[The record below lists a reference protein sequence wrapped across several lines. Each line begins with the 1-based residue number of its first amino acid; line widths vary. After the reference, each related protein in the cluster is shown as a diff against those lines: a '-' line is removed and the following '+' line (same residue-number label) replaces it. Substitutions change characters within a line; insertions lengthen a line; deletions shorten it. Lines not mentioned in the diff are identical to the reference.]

1 MWLNL
6 IWTVGQNYNL
16 GEGILLSSG
25 CPWHNHLL
33 LVLLLHLVHRLLKIL
48 NHFCNNSIKLLS
60 HKKNRHAKASKQAK
74 RSDHKH
80 YLRGNYLRGK
90 RLKLFPNPF
99 LPVVFNW
106 ENLKVVLSWNWKK
119 SDILNLRLRNL
130 IKNVW
135 NVYRTVISWKSSAL
149 LPEHANVQCNPST
162 KSLTSTSVYLLSLL
176 LGLFSWLLALAH
188 SRLRHHP
195 HSTNLYLK
203 SFIISI
209 PFGKILFGQEHARP
223 SGRWLQRRSSSQD
236 FLGAL

>member
-1 MWLNL
+1 MWLNCWTKLQPWGRHPPLQWLPLTQPPSSCPPSPPRPPTPENFL
-6 IWTVGQNYNL
+6 IIFVTT
-16 GEGILLSSG
+16 LSNFY
-25 CPWHNHLL
+25 HT
-33 LVLLLHLVHRLLKIL
+33 
-48 NHFCNNSIKLLS
+48 
-60 HKKNRHAKASKQAK
+60 KKNRHAKASKQAK

-119 SDILNLRLRNL
+119 SDILNLRLRDL

-162 KSLTSTSVYLLSLL
+162 KSSTSTSVYLLSLL

>member
-149 LPEHANVQCNPST
+149 YQSMQMCDANLPPNHWPAQVFTSSPSSLGFSAGFSL
-162 KSLTSTSVYLLSLL
+162 SLT
-176 LGLFSWLLALAH
+176 LGFVTTL
-188 SRLRHHP
+188 
-195 HSTNLYLK
+195 
-203 SFIISI
+203 I
-209 PFGKILFGQEHARP
+209 PPTCI
-223 SGRWLQRRSSSQD
+223 
-236 FLGAL
+236 